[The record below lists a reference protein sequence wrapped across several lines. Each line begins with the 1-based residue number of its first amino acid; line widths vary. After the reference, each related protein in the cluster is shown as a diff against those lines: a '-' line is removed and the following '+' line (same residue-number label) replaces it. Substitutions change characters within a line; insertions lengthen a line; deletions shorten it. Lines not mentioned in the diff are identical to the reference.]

1 MIGLGLA
8 AIKDGLAFSGAPDA
22 EKVCC
27 GFVRIPHLDL
37 LLQIEKPPLLCGG
50 LFWRRRRDFLALH
63 FVALGRAAQQSAGL
77 LLARSRFACG
87 SRSGCGFVRI
97 PHLDL
102 LLQIEKP
109 PLLCGGLFWRRRRDF
124 LALHF
129 VALGR
134 AAQQSAGLLLARSRF
149 ACGSRSG
156 CGFVRIPH
164 LDLLLQIEKPPLLC
178 GGLFWR
184 RRRDF
189 LALHFVA
196 LGRRARQSTGLPL

>member
-97 PHLDL
+97 PCLDL
-102 LLQIEKP
+102 LLQIEKTTASVRWF
-109 PLLCGGLFWRRRRDF
+109 PLAERKGFEPLILF
-124 LALHF
+124 L
-129 VALGR
+129 VYTISNR
-134 AAQQSAGLLLARSRF
+134 A
-149 ACGSRSG
+149 
-156 CGFVRIPH
+156 P
-164 LDLLLQIEKPPLLC
+164 
-178 GGLFWR
+178 
-184 RRRDF
+184 
-189 LALHFVA
+189 
-196 LGRRARQSTGLPL
+196 